1 MSTMEHKP
9 DRLRRAFQKALAAS
23 GAPQSAFCARAG
35 IDPGPMSRF
44 MAGKMGLSLAN
55 LEALADLLGLELVQV
70 RKPKVKPGFAKP
82 GRKPKAKAKVT
93 K

>member
-1 MSTMEHKP
+1 
-9 DRLRRAFQKALAAS
+9 
-23 GAPQSAFCARAG
+23 
-35 IDPGPMSRF
+35 